1 MDSKQPPA
9 ATAAKPIARWKIIA
23 LGLAALL
30 IALILWQYPGLKAQ
44 AAAGSAYGA
53 RVGCSCRYVE
63 NRDLGSCE
71 SDFEPGME
79 MVSLSDDPE
88 TRTVTASVPLLGSA
102 SAHYAGLSGCILDR
116 AD

>member
-9 ATAAKPIARWKIIA
+9 ATGTKPIPRWKIVT
-23 LGLAALL
+23 LAILALL
-30 IALILWQYPGLKAQ
+30 IALIVWQYPGLKAQ
-44 AAAGSAYGA
+44 AEAGSAYGA

-63 NRDLGSCE
+63 NRELGNCE
-71 SDFEPGME
+71 SDFEPGMA

-116 AD
+116 ED

>member
-9 ATAAKPIARWKIIA
+9 ATAAKPIPRWKIVVLAI
-23 LGLAALL
+23 AALL

-44 AAAGSAYGA
+44 AEAGSAYGA
-53 RVGCSCRYVE
+53 RVGCSCLYVE
-63 NRDLGSCE
+63 GRELASCE

-79 MVSLSDDPE
+79 MVSLSNDPE

-102 SAHYAGLSGCILDR
+102 KARYAGLSGCLLER
-116 AD
+116 AE